1 MDLAVVSSMGNRTS
15 TCLMYGSFH
24 DKNNFFFINFA
35 FKCRLVIETHTIVLM
50 QASNQANLLASA
62 IDHVTNTTNFS
73 ENCTSNSFFFLK
85 TKRDMLFNFC
95 IWHKKGVSGK
105 HPIHENNKF
114 VCFH

>member
-1 MDLAVVSSMGNRTS
+1 MVASMIKTI
-15 TCLMYGSFH
+15 
-24 DKNNFFFINFA
+24 FFSLNFA

-62 IDHVTNTTNFS
+62 IDHVSNTTNFT

-95 IWHKKGVSGK
+95 IWHKKGVSGNIPFMK
-105 HPIHENNKF
+105 TINLYVFIKGIIGKMNY
-114 VCFH
+114 